1 MLTFTPSQDE
11 RTIALKFDGTLT
23 KEDALKLNEAI
34 SRKYE
39 EDGSFNIFA
48 EVGTVDLASI
58 PDALRGGQFDMERLM
73 AFDKVALMSEQN
85 WLQFA
90 EGLGMGGI
98 ARLKTRHFNPGE
110 YEAAWEWLGE
120 EQ

>member
-11 RTIALKFDGTLT
+11 RTVALRFDGGLT
-23 KEDALKLNEAI
+23 KEDALKLNEVI

-39 EDGSFNIFA
+39 EEGSFNIFA

-58 PDALRGGQFDMERLM
+58 PDALRGVEFDMKRLM
-73 AFDKVALMSEQN
+73 AFNKVALMSEQN

-90 EGLGMGGI
+90 EGLGMGEI

-110 YEAAWEWLGE
+110 YEEAWEWLGE
-120 EQ
+120 E